1 MNRAERRRLR
11 TLARREKRQRRESTP
26 GCTRRVTFSERV
38 RNATSHNGSGTKVI
52 YTLAWREHDPAR
64 CTGCRTATEKEWL
77 VLLNGKSAGLEPVVA
92 CTPCAEAVF
101 ASFVDS
107 VEKTAHAM
115 RAQR

>member
-11 TLARREKRQRRESTP
+11 TLARREKRQRRDSTP
-26 GCTRRVTFSERV
+26 GCTRRTTLSERV
-38 RNATSHNGSGTKVI
+38 RNASRNGSETKVL
-52 YTLAWREHDPAR
+52 YTLAWREHEPAR

-115 RAQR
+115 RVQR